1 MPDEFDNFLRSA
13 TDHLDYAAFPDPA
26 VLRVEG
32 SRRRR
37 RHTVLAVTAVVL
49 LVAAVTGAGARWHFT
64 AETHPVPG
72 NISSLQ
78 PTAAPSTTADAS
90 PMTQGSPSTTDS
102 PSTTGSHGTAACTAD
117 QLSTPALV
125 SGEGAAG
132 SATLTVTVTNRTTA
146 SCVLSGVPTL
156 WGHTGS
162 NLDKWPQR
170 PMTGAGGPAVLGAGR
185 AASLTLRMANAPCP
199 PPVVLTDLLLDL
211 GGGPLYQSGATLV
224 RACGTTEVSG
234 WDTDLAAPC
243 TAANFSQQ
251 AMAKPLAGGDSYMI
265 MISNAGSQPCLL
277 SAGPLLHYTDSAGH
291 SAELPGDTIGVPA
304 TLPGHGSASMTVT
317 AGQSTGCAP
326 TSYHDVSVQAGTVRL
341 SVPGT
346 LAFSCPPTRTGGWS
360 SP

>member
-13 TDHLDYAAFPDPA
+13 TDHLDFAAFPDPA
-26 VLRVEG
+26 ALRVEG

-37 RHTVLAVTAVVL
+37 RHAVLAVTAVVL

-64 AETHPVPG
+64 AENHPVPG
-72 NISSLQ
+72 NGGTLQ
-78 PTAAPSTTADAS
+78 PTPASSMTPDAAS
-90 PMTQGSPSTTDS
+90 PTTQGSPSTT
-102 PSTTGSHGTAACTAD
+102 GSRGTAACTAD
-117 QLSTPALV
+117 QLSAPALV

-199 PPVVLTDLLLDL
+199 PPAALTDLLLDL
-211 GGGPLYQSGATLV
+211 GSGPLYQSGATLV
-224 RACGTTEVSG
+224 RTCGTTEVSG

-265 MISNAGSQPCLL
+265 MIINASSQPCLL
-277 SAGPLLHYTDSAGH
+277 SAGPLLRYTDSAGH

-304 TLPGHGSASMTVT
+304 TLPGHGGASMTVT

-326 TSYHDVSVQAGTVRL
+326 TSYHNVSVQAGTVRL